1 MEEEDVPKR
10 FFFTRGWGD
19 DLFYN
24 GLPLVVYPHL
34 ISFGLIKDPIILL
47 QTFNNEWR
55 ILINNSNDI
64 YFVKKIPEK
73 KEGIFVILD
82 DVNDIVNVI
91 SKNLEYKTEILML
104 KQFKQY
110 YFLGWYKV
118 PKNGS
123 WKSYKKVGIETIE
136 FKKSSEHNAI
146 SRGAKSYLGETNQE
160 KIETELDNFSSDIRA
175 ASTLAKIMLD
185 LNDAEKD
192 IEIPFPPV
200 DTEKF
205 LKLIRFYEINIIYNP
220 DKHTIKFKF

>member
-1 MEEEDVPKR
+1 MEEEEDVPKR
-10 FFFTRGWGD
+10 FFFTRDFGD
-19 DLFYN
+19 GVFYN
-24 GLPLVVYPHL
+24 GLPLVVYPNL

-47 QTFNNEWR
+47 QNFNNDWE
-55 ILINNSNDI
+55 ILKNNNNDI
-64 YFVKKIPEK
+64 YFTNEDKD
-73 KEGIFVILD
+73 GISIILD
-82 DVNDIVNVI
+82 NNKNIVNVI
-91 SKNLEYKTEILML
+91 SKNLENKTEILL
-104 KQFKQY
+104 LKQY

-118 PKNGS
+118 PKNGI

-136 FKKSSEHNAI
+136 FKKSSEHKAI

-160 KIETELDNFSSDIRA
+160 KLETELNNFASDIRA